1 MAKLQKNFDLNNWT
15 FCCFMT
21 YTFWEKTGMLSP
33 FQMLTFQS
41 QTSQNTAH
49 ICCILRRGWGVCPSL
64 MERKGSLLP
73 TSGHHLVKWLICHLP
88 GRMLDPVRQKKG
100 RCNCSICSGTVVQW
114 YVQKHLRYN
123 AKMQVYPQE
132 THLYPEASEAGN
144 LDVRVAGQV
153 GASDIVRTL

>member
-1 MAKLQKNFDLNNWT
+1 MELLYKTNITHAFVLLVLLVALCTVYSEQHFRCDSLHINCNPECNKHSMEWQNQTSKNVDLNNWT

-21 YTFWEKTGMLSP
+21 YTFWEKMGMLSP
-33 FQMLTFQS
+33 FQTLTFQS

-49 ICCILRRGWGVCPSL
+49 ICCILRRGWGVYPSL

-100 RCNCSICSGTVVQW
+100 RCNCLIIT
-114 YVQKHLRYN
+114 
-123 AKMQVYPQE
+123 A
-132 THLYPEASEAGN
+132 
-144 LDVRVAGQV
+144 
-153 GASDIVRTL
+153 